1 MIAGLGY
8 RYLMDG
14 YRDDDNL
21 TAHSRVAAFKK
32 SYP

>member
-1 MIAGLGY
+1 MVAGLGY

-14 YRDDDNL
+14 VRDGLDL
-21 TAHSRVAAFKK
+21 TAHSRVAAFKH